1 MVARCFFGFDAAL
14 DTVASESGNKKVS
27 EDIMK
32 KILCVSML
40 LCMVGCSAQKPVLY
54 PNAHLRS
61 VGQAQAQLDIDACC
75 KQADVYVK
83 SGAGSQIAKDAAVAG
98 TVGGATGAAAGAVW
112 GSAGKGSAAGA
123 AAGVTAAATR
133 GIFKSKEPSPVYK
146 SFVNRC
152 LSEKGYSTIGW
163 Q

>member
-1 MVARCFFGFDAAL
+1 
-14 DTVASESGNKKVS
+14 
-27 EDIMK
+27 MK
-32 KILCVSML
+32 NFLYMSML
-40 LCMVGCSAQKPVLY
+40 LCMVGCGATKPVLY
-54 PNAHLRS
+54 PNAHLQA
-61 VGQAQAQLDIDACC
+61 VGQAQAQLDINECC
-75 KQADVYVK
+75 KQADAYVK
-83 SGAGSQIAKDAAVAG
+83 SGAGSQIAKDAAMAG

-163 Q
+163 E

>member
-1 MVARCFFGFDAAL
+1 
-14 DTVASESGNKKVS
+14 
-27 EDIMK
+27 
-32 KILCVSML
+32 ML
-40 LCMVGCSAQKPVLY
+40 LCLVGCGATKPVLY
-54 PNAHLRS
+54 PNAHLQA
-61 VGQAQAQLDIDACC
+61 VGQAQAQFDIDDCC
-75 KQADVYVK
+75 RQADAYVK

-112 GSAGKGSAAGA
+112 GSVGKGAGAGA
-123 AAGVTAAATR
+123 AAGVAAATTR
-133 GIFKSKEPSPVYK
+133 GLFKAKEPSPVYK

>member
-1 MVARCFFGFDAAL
+1 
-14 DTVASESGNKKVS
+14 
-27 EDIMK
+27 MK
-32 KILCVSML
+32 KILYVSML

-54 PNAHLRS
+54 PNAHLS
-61 VGQAQAQLDIDACC
+61 KVGHSQAQLDIDACC
-75 KQADVYVK
+75 RQADAYVK

-133 GIFKSKEPSPVYK
+133 GLFKAKEPSPVYK
-146 SFVNRC
+146 NFVNRC
-152 LSEKGYSTIGW
+152 LQEKGYSTIGW